1 MFAGKKSAQI
11 REILISES
19 AWEEMTCLFAPSLTI
34 ERLKQ
39 LASLIRN
46 VRDDVIDLHNE
57 ELGDSA
63 RSTGLRAYEC
73 CRTRII
79 RAATQF
85 EEWPWLGIV
94 KDDGKFTFSIDSV
107 PVRLYRGGPNRP
119 EERRLIPCVE
129 ALSQMSLLPV
139 EVGNA
144 ASVIWFFAVEV
155 DDLRYVERVTFTGF
169 LEGVQ
174 VSCWEIPLDER
185 VPAFSSI
192 DTELPEPVKTQKASI
207 SVKRKDKK
215 AENDYSN
222 NGS

>member
-1 MFAGKKSAQI
+1 MKQP
-11 REILISES
+11 
-19 AWEEMTCLFAPSLTI
+19 WELNPVLTS

-46 VRDDVIDLHNE
+46 IRDDVVDRHDE

-63 RSTGLRAYEC
+63 RATGLRAYEC

-79 RAATQF
+79 RTSIKN
-85 EEWPWLGIV
+85 EDNKWSWLGIIK
-94 KDDGKFTFSIDSV
+94 KDGRFTFSIESV
-107 PVRLYRGGPNRP
+107 PVRLYRGGANRP

-129 ALSQMSLLPV
+129 ALRQMSLLPA

-144 ASVIWFFAVEV
+144 ASILWFYAIEV
-155 DDLRYVERVTFTGF
+155 DELRYVERVTFTGF

-192 DTELPEPVKTQKASI
+192 DAELPEPVKTQKAPI

-215 AENDYSN
+215 AENDDSN
-222 NGS
+222 NG

>member
-1 MFAGKKSAQI
+1 MKQP
-11 REILISES
+11 
-19 AWEEMTCLFAPSLTI
+19 WELNPALTI

-169 LEGVQ
+169 
-174 VSCWEIPLDER
+174 
-185 VPAFSSI
+185 
-192 DTELPEPVKTQKASI
+192 
-207 SVKRKDKK
+207 
-215 AENDYSN
+215 
-222 NGS
+222 

>member
-1 MFAGKKSAQI
+1 MKQP
-11 REILISES
+11 
-19 AWEEMTCLFAPSLTI
+19 WELNPALTL

-46 VRDDVIDLHNE
+46 VRDDVVDLHNE
-57 ELGDSA
+57 ELGDSV

-79 RAATQF
+79 RAATQS

-107 PVRLYRGGPNRP
+107 TVRLYRGEPNHP

-129 ALSQMSLLPV
+129 ALSQMSLLPI
-139 EVGNA
+139 EVGSA
-144 ASVIWFFAVEV
+144 ASILWFFAVEV
-155 DDLRYVERVTFTGF
+155 DDFRYVERVTFTGF

-174 VSCWEIPLDER
+174 VSCLEIPLDER

-192 DTELPEPVKTQKASI
+192 DAELPEPVKTQKAPV

-215 AENDYSN
+215 AENDDPN
-222 NGS
+222 NG

>member
-1 MFAGKKSAQI
+1 MNITHTVRWDIAHRGNLYAGNYRNRK
-11 REILISES
+11 RENASGYIGANPSCISPNPYQGLRNSTHEVFFTMKQP
-19 AWEEMTCLFAPSLTI
+19 WELNPALTI

-79 RAATQF
+79 RAATQH

-107 PVRLYRGGPNRP
+107 PVRLYRGG
-119 EERRLIPCVE
+119 LIV
-129 ALSQMSLLPV
+129 
-139 EVGNA
+139 
-144 ASVIWFFAVEV
+144 
-155 DDLRYVERVTFTGF
+155 
-169 LEGVQ
+169 
-174 VSCWEIPLDER
+174 
-185 VPAFSSI
+185 
-192 DTELPEPVKTQKASI
+192 
-207 SVKRKDKK
+207 RKSAD
-215 AENDYSN
+215 
-222 NGS
+222 